1 MRWKN
6 VLRSLLFPP
15 PLCTAFLCVLSLAG
29 LLYSFVLAEAIDVLS
44 IVSYTLSF
52 YTLVILCLRA
62 PNIVRFVKRFCQ
74 ENPYYGLVKND
85 IQLRMNMSLLFSLIW
100 NAGYALWQIGLGLYH
115 HSVWYYAMSLYYL
128 LLAAMRTLLGQHI
141 RINVPGVK
149 RREEWRRYRWCG
161 VGLLMMN
168 LMLLVFIFYYVNELR
183 VVRHHEITT
192 IAMATYTFVAL
203 VMAARNVVRY
213 RRYESPVCSAAKAIS
228 LATAAV
234 SMLSLENSML
244 STFSK
249 TESTHFRMVMVSISG
264 LLVVLLILCMA
275 IWMIWN
281 ATRNLKNEEIRRV
294 SL

>member
-15 PLCTAFLCVLSLAG
+15 PLCTAFLCVLSVAG
-29 LLYSFVLAEAIDVLS
+29 LLYSFVLADGADVLS

-62 PNIVRFVKRFCQ
+62 PNIVRFVKRFCR
-74 ENPYYGLVKND
+74 ENPYYGLLKND

-100 NAGYALWQIGLGLYH
+100 NAGYALWQFGLGLYH

-141 RINVPGVK
+141 RVNVPGVK

-192 IAMATYTFVAL
+192 ISMATYTFVAL

-213 RRYESPVCSAAKAIS
+213 QRYESPVCSAAKAIS

-281 ATRNLKNEEIRRV
+281 ATRNLKNEEMRRV

>member
-1 MRWKN
+1 MSWKN
-6 VLRSLLFPP
+6 VMKRTLFPP
-15 PLCTAFLCVLSLAG
+15 PLWTAVLCMLSVAG
-29 LLYSFVLAEAIDVLS
+29 LIYSFLVADGTDVLS
-44 IVSYTLSF
+44 IVAYTVSF
-52 YTLVILCLRA
+52 YTLVVVCLRV
-62 PNIVRFVKRFCQ
+62 PDIVRFVKRFCR

-85 IQLRMNMSLLFSLIW
+85 IQLRMNMSLLFSLLW
-100 NAGYALWQIGLGLYH
+100 NAGYALWQLVLGLYH
-115 HSVWYYAMSLYYL
+115 RSPWYYAMALYYM

-141 RINVPGVK
+141 RTHAPGVK

-192 IAMATYTFVAL
+192 IAMATYTFAAL
-203 VMAARNVVRY
+203 VLAVRNVVRY

-228 LATAAV
+228 LAAAAV

-244 STFSK
+244 ATFSK
-249 TESTHFRMVMVSISG
+249 PESTHFRTLLLAISG
-264 LLVVLLILCMA
+264 TVVVMLILCMA
-275 IWMIWN
+275 IWMIGN
-281 ATRNLKNEEIRRV
+281 ATKNIKQDETRRT